1 VREQVSKLK
10 HVYLQPGDNGGS
22 VLVGL
27 GLATE
32 IASQGLALGE
42 GIEDGLLNARGVLG
56 ETHVSQ
62 HHDGAEEEGSG
73 VGKVLASNIRSGT
86 VNSLEDRAL
95 ITNVSG
101 GGETKATDQTGTH
114 VGENVTVEVGH
125 NKNLVVVGGRVS
137 DHLEAAVVEK
147 LGVKLNTG
155 EVLGDLLSDLEEKT
169 VGELH
174 DSSLVD
180 NADLLAANGLGVL
193 EGESEDTLGSLAS
206 NELDALDN
214 TVDNNVLNTRV
225 FTLGVLSDQDS
236 VDVVVRGLVASN
248 GAAGSQVSEEVEGSA
263 EGKVERDVALANGS
277 SERTL
282 EGNLVLLDVLN
293 GSIRD
298 SGLAVLDNGG
308 DIDRLPS
315 NGGLGGGE
323 DVLDRLGDL
332 RADTVTLNQTDQ
344 EVAIGILGTVVLGN
358 SFARGRVA
366 SVVENGSAG
375 SSSAQGLPGGGS
387 SESSNG
393 QHFEESEQIDYLDA
407 A

>member
-1 VREQVSKLK
+1 
-10 HVYLQPGDNGGS
+10 VYLQPGDNGGS

-42 GIEDGLLNARGVLG
+42 GIKDGLLNARGVLG

-86 VNSLEDRAL
+86 VNSLEDGAL

-101 GGETKATDQTGTH
+101 GGETEATDQTGAH

-174 DSSLVD
+174 NSSLVD

-206 NELDALDN
+206 DELDALDN

-236 VDVVVRGLVASN
+236 VDIVVRGLVASN

-277 SERTL
+277 L
-282 EGNLVLLDVLN
+282 EVGV
-293 GSIRD
+293 S
-298 SGLAVLDNGG
+298 
-308 DIDRLPS
+308 
-315 NGGLGGGE
+315 
-323 DVLDRLGDL
+323 
-332 RADTVTLNQTDQ
+332 
-344 EVAIGILGTVVLGN
+344 
-358 SFARGRVA
+358 
-366 SVVENGSAG
+366 
-375 SSSAQGLPGGGS
+375 
-387 SESSNG
+387 
-393 QHFEESEQIDYLDA
+393 H
-407 A
+407 